1 VIRISVSQAAKLLG
15 LTRKNVQCDIHKG
28 ILQTHEGL
36 VTMDSLYRAY
46 PNCCLDTTGDIEIDR
61 VNDIK
66 ARASYQNSKGDN
78 IKNENEKL
86 LIGIID
92 ELKSELTDVRNEL
105 IYWKSLYNSDIK
117 NNGWSFNCK
126 NIK

>member
-1 VIRISVSQAAKLLG
+1 
-15 LTRKNVQCDIHKG
+15 
-28 ILQTHEGL
+28 
-36 VTMDSLYRAY
+36 MDSLYRAY

-92 ELKSELTDVRNEL
+92 ELKSELTDVRKEL